1 MQLSRYKLT
10 SFLTCQ
16 RRFQL
21 RYVTELRWPLQPV
34 PAQRAVAF
42 QRGEQFHALMER
54 HFLGM
59 PVELDERADQRL
71 AGWWQTFQQKPPKL
85 PAGQRFPEVSL
96 SVPVG
101 GIDGAGGHFLF
112 GRFDLLILNDNAAH
126 IFDWKTERNPR
137 SEAEL
142 REEWQT
148 KLYLA
153 LATEGSG
160 ALGYTYRPDQ
170 VAITYWFA
178 EAPEKSVTL
187 RYDAAQHARNWATIK
202 ATTERIDRRMVA
214 PDAIWPLTENWEHC
228 KTCAYRNFCGRDVES
243 AEIDIDTLEAATEDD
258 FREVQLEPIDPSLL
272 VH

>member
-34 PAQRAVAF
+34 AAQRAAAF

-59 PVELDERADQRL
+59 PVVLDQGADARL
-71 AGWWQTFQQKPPKL
+71 ARWWQTFQQHPPNL
-85 PAGQRFPEVSL
+85 PAGRRFPGVSL

-112 GRFDLLILNDNAAH
+112 GRFDLLILNDTTAH

-137 SEAEL
+137 TEAQL
-142 REEWQT
+142 RDEWQT

-160 ALGYTYRPDQ
+160 ALGFTYRPEQ

-187 RYDAAQHARNWATIK
+187 RYDGQQHARYWATIK
-202 ATTERIDRRMVA
+202 ATAERIDRRLIA
-214 PDAIWPLTENWEHC
+214 SNAIWPLTENWEHC
-228 KTCAYRNFCGRDVES
+228 KTCAYRNFCGRDVQTQEL
-243 AEIDIDTLEAATEDD
+243 AFEELEAALE
-258 FREVQLEPIDPSLL
+258 EGPEPQLEPIETSLL